1 MKHLS
6 LILLL
11 SSCSS
16 LLSLEETNPEIA
28 KTRRVDTGAW
38 QALTQSS
45 QTVQDQEDAEDEERE
60 RILKEAEERN
70 RLKEQKEEQEKEEK

>member
-11 SSCSS
+11 SSCS
-16 LLSLEETNPEIA
+16 LLVSTEETNPEIIT
-28 KTRRVDTGAW
+28 TRRVDTSAW
-38 QALTQSS
+38 QTLTQSS

-60 RILKEAEERN
+60 RILKEAEDKK
-70 RLKEQKEEQEKEEK
+70 RLKEQEEQEK